1 MLTNEL
7 KGLAK
12 ATLLSGGV
20 ISHGSVAGYISDSA
34 RRGSRFRSCP
44 FSGWCGTFI

>member
-1 MLTNEL
+1 MIKGHL

-20 ISHGSVAGYISDSA
+20 ISHGSVSGYISDAA
-34 RRGSRFRSCP
+34 RRALGIGLAHFQD
-44 FSGWCGTFI
+44 GAVH